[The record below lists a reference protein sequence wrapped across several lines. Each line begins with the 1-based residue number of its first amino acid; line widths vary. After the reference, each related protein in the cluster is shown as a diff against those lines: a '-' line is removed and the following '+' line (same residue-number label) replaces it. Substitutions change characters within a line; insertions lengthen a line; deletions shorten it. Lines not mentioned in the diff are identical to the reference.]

1 MAAYISTYTP
11 LFAKSST
18 SLITVVDI
26 GETPGDVFFVDS
38 THTSASDASGSGRRP
53 DAPFATLAY
62 AYSSDVLSSGDVVY
76 VMPGHTE
83 SITGAGTVTADI
95 AGVTVIGLGSGAT
108 RPTFNFT
115 ATDSTMLI
123 TAASNRWVNL
133 LTVANTAVDVV
144 DGIVVTGADCTLQD
158 IEGREDGTTKQFA
171 LWVRLHTGAAR
182 AKLIRPRFLGAAGDG
197 GVAAIKISGVID
209 GVYIADAWCVGT
221 HSSGT
226 IFSDASATDTMIV
239 RAFCRQAHATKDSG
253 IALAAGNTAVIID
266 PMIQSATNDADG
278 FNLAIV
284 AAGAAVFNPLIVN
297 LAGEKGGATWGTAS
311 AAA

>member
-1 MAAYISTYTP
+1 MAANVSSYTP
-11 LFAKSST
+11 LFARSGSG
-18 SLITVVDI
+18 IVTVVDI
-26 GETPGDVFFVDS
+26 GETPGNVYFVN
-38 THTSASDASGSGRRP
+38 SATGTDTAGYGRRP
-53 DAPFATLAY
+53 DAPFATLAF
-62 AYSSDVLSSGDVVY
+62 AYSSDVLASGDTVY

-95 AGVTVIGLGSGAT
+95 AGVTVIGLGKGAA
-108 RPTFNFT
+108 RATFNFT

-123 TAASNRWVNL
+123 TAASNTWVNL
-133 LTVANTAVDVV
+133 LTVANTALDVV
-144 DGIVVTGADCTLQD
+144 DGIVVTGADCTLVD
-158 IEGREDGTTKQFA
+158 VHGREDGTTKQFV

-182 AKLIRPRFLGAAGDG
+182 ARLIRPRFLGAAGDA

-209 GVYIADAWCVGT
+209 GVYIEDAWCVGI

-284 AAGAAVFNPLIVN
+284 AAAGAVYNPLVVN
-297 LAGEKGGATWGTAS
+297 LAGERGGAWGTAS

>member
-1 MAAYISTYTP
+1 MAQGAFSSLFSRRTPGGIYTIQGIDQTP
-11 LFAKSST
+11 GKVWFVSST
-18 SLITVVDI
+18 AT
-26 GETPGDVFFVDS
+26 GAGDTAGKGQS
-38 THTSASDASGSGRRP
+38 P
-53 DAPFATLAY
+53 DTPFATLAY
-62 AYSSDVLSSGDVVY
+62 AYSSDVLSSGDTVY

-83 SITGAGTVTADI
+83 TISGAGSVTADI
-95 AGVTVIGLGSGAT
+95 AGVTVIGIGTGAN

-115 ATDSTMLI
+115 ATSSTMLI
-123 TAASNRWVNL
+123 TAASTRWANL

-144 DGIVVTGADCTLQD
+144 DGIIVTGADCELVD
-158 IEGREDGTTKQFA
+158 IHGREDGTTKQFV
-171 LWVRLHTGAAR
+171 LWLRLHTGAAR
-182 AKLIRPRFLGAAGDG
+182 CRVIRPRFLGAAGDG

-209 GVYIADAWCVGT
+209 GVYIEDAWCVGT

-284 AAGAAVFNPLIVN
+284 AAAGAVFNPLVVN
-297 LAGEKGGATWGTAS
+297 LAGERGGAWGTAS

>member
-1 MAAYISTYTP
+1 MAAQTSAYTP
-11 LFAKSST
+11 LFARSGAG
-18 SLITVVDI
+18 IVTVVDI
-26 GETPGDVFFVDS
+26 GETPGNVFFVN
-38 THTSASDASGSGRRP
+38 SATGTDATGHGRRP
-53 DAPFATLAY
+53 DAPLASLSY
-62 AYSSDVLSSGDVVY
+62 AYSSDLVTSGDVVY

-83 SITGAGTVTADI
+83 TVGSAGAVTADI

-115 ATDSTMLI
+115 TTDGTMLI
-123 TAASNRWVNL
+123 SAASTKWVNL
-133 LTVANTAVDVV
+133 LCVANTAVDVV
-144 DGIVVTGADCTLQD
+144 DGIVVTGADCTLVD
-158 IEGREDGTTKQFA
+158 IHGREDGTTKQFV
-171 LWVRLHTGAAR
+171 LWLRLHTGAAR
-182 AKLIRPRFLGAAGDG
+182 ARLIRPRFLGAAGDA

-209 GVYIADAWCVGT
+209 GVYIEEAWCVGI

-239 RAFCRQAHATKDSG
+239 GAFCRQAHATKDSG
-253 IALAAGNTAVIID
+253 IALAAGNTAVIIN

-284 AAGAAVFNPLIVN
+284 AAAGAVYNPLVVN
-297 LAGEKGGATWGTAS
+297 LAGERGGAWGTAS